1 MKWEA
6 EVSYCST
13 LLLSLPLQIALQCT
27 GPVLYVVVLHVYM
40 YGLYDLSIY
49 YTVLNPLWNL
59 VYFSVVIHVASSPIY
74 YVT

>member
-27 GPVLYVVVLHVYM
+27 GPVLYVVVLQWIHVY
-40 YGLYDLSIY
+40 IVY

-59 VYFSVVIHVASSPIY
+59 VYFSVVIHVASSPIHVY